1 MVLKVCVA
9 AQHDARRPIRCRV
22 AAAGCCPHLTSQ
34 ITFVVWRQPDVVAAA
49 TPPPSPRVRPLNP
62 LLRLQHHVRG
72 MHHPWPCNRHE
83 QRCSAQTFALMSLF

>member
-1 MVLKVCVA
+1 MSSCS
-9 AQHDARRPIRCRV
+9 CRV
-22 AAAGCCPHLTSQ
+22 LPTPDLAGF
-34 ITFVVWRQPDVVAAA
+34 TFVVWRQPDVVAAA